1 MNELLE
7 TLKTHEAML
16 YEETWLTIEM
26 VLGAGFIAL
35 VAGSLLALILFQ
47 IKQVGGILSLLTW
60 PIRAALY
67 LLGSYPLIVMTI
79 LLIPVARLVLSTS
92 MGPEA
97 GQFILTIWGIF
108 FFSSLLLRSFT
119 QSEDDRKMPAKVVSN
134 IRLLLVMLISGNAVL
149 GLLGMGGLGEVLV
162 HYAYQR
168 YDLPLTIVIGLI
180 YLFFIA
186 VIELV
191 FTFMLNI
198 LNAKITQKSA
208 RVNSTASSN
217 HGYSTA
223 EHLTTG
229 RSTTDGSTT
238 TSATRETGNKH
249 QEQGF
254 LNTPDKREYAPTD
267 LDFLVRKR

>member
-1 MNELLE
+1 MIELLE
-7 TLKTHEAML
+7 TLKTYEAML

-26 VLGAGFIAL
+26 VLGASFISL

-180 YLFFIA
+180 YLFFIT

-217 HGYSTA
+217 HGYSTT
-223 EHLTTG
+223 EHL
-229 RSTTDGSTT
+229 TTDGSTT
-238 TSATRETGNKH
+238 ASATRETSNKH

-267 LDFLVRKR
+267 LDFLVSKR